1 MNEKLQARAF
11 ERVASILKPGEQPVN
26 ATRAMVGAFSA
37 SRLGTAVTQG
47 LIQAAAGTTG
57 AALTRTKKQFVVL
70 TDQRLIFLPQT
81 FLGGPGTGVLGEVPR
96 EHVAL
101 AEAKIG
107 LVSLLRLAFGGAGDG
122 VSLTF
127 PRVDKKNAEALA
139 AALALVPK
147 A

>member
-1 MNEKLQARAF
+1 MNQKLQARAF
-11 ERVASILKPGEQPVN
+11 EQVAPILQPGERPIT
-26 ATRAMVGAFSA
+26 ATRAMVGSFSA
-37 SRLGTAVTQG
+37 SRLGTVVTQG
-47 LIQAAAGTTG
+47 LIGAAAGATG
-57 AALTRTKKQFVVL
+57 AALARTKKQFLVL

-81 FLGGPGTGVLGEVPR
+81 FFGGPGVGVLGEVPR

-107 LVSLLRLAFGGAGDG
+107 IVSLLRLAFGGAGDG
-122 VSLTF
+122 VTLTF

-139 AALALVPK
+139 AALPPAPT

>member
-1 MNEKLQARAF
+1 MNQKLQARAF
-11 ERVASILKPGEQPVN
+11 ERVAPILKPGERPVT
-26 ATRAMVGAFSA
+26 ATRAMVGSFSA
-37 SRLGTAVTQG
+37 SRLGTALTQG
-47 LIQAAAGTTG
+47 LIQAAAGATG
-57 AALTRTKKQFVVL
+57 AALARTKKQFIVL

-101 AEAKIG
+101 AEAKMG

-127 PRVDKKNAEALA
+127 PRVDRKNAEALA
-139 AALALVPK
+139 AALAPVPT

>member
-1 MNEKLQARAF
+1 MNQKLQARAF
-11 ERVASILKPGEQPVN
+11 ERVASILKPGEQPIT
-26 ATRAMVGAFSA
+26 ATRALVGSFSA

-47 LIQAAAGTTG
+47 LIQAAGGATG
-57 AALTRTKKQFVVL
+57 AALTRTKKQFVVV

-81 FLGGPGTGVLGEVPR
+81 FFGGPGTGVLGEVAR

-107 LVSLLRLAFGGAGDG
+107 LVSLVRVAFGNAGDG
-122 VSLTF
+122 ISLTF

-139 AALALVPK
+139 AALAPVPT

>member
-1 MNEKLQARAF
+1 MNQKLQTRAF
-11 ERVASILKPGEQPVN
+11 ERVAPILQPGERPIT
-26 ATRAMVGAFSA
+26 ATRALVGGFSA

-47 LIQAAAGTTG
+47 LIQAAAG
-57 AALTRTKKQFVVL
+57 AAGTALARTKKQFIVL
-70 TDQRLIFLPQT
+70 TDQRMIFLPQT

-96 EHVAL
+96 EHIAL

-107 LVSLLRLAFGGAGDG
+107 VVSLLRLAFGGAGDG
-122 VSLTF
+122 ITLTF

-139 AALALVPK
+139 AALAPVPT

>member
-1 MNEKLQARAF
+1 MNQKLQARAF
-11 ERVASILKPGEQPVN
+11 EQVAPILQPGERPIT
-26 ATRAMVGAFSA
+26 ATRAMVGSFSA
-37 SRLGTAVTQG
+37 SRLGTVVTQG
-47 LIQAAAGTTG
+47 LIGAAAGATG
-57 AALTRTKKQFVVL
+57 AALARTKKQFLVL

-81 FLGGPGTGVLGEVPR
+81 FFGGPGVGVLGEVAR

-107 LVSLLRLAFGGAGDG
+107 IVSLLRLAFGGAGDG
-122 VSLTF
+122 VTLTF

-139 AALALVPK
+139 AALPPAPT